1 MAFGWSVFIMTVC
14 FLPAN
19 DLPKHPFFSELQ
31 LDKIVHVFLFFVQG
45 FLLFNPISRYKSTP
59 KKSKLHILFVVLYC
73 LLLGFIIE
81 FIQEFSIESRS
92 GDVFDFLADF
102 FGVVLAFT
110 LFKVKKHI

>member
-1 MAFGWSVFIMTVC
+1 MTVC

-45 FLLFNPISRYKSTP
+45 FLLFNPISSYKSTP
-59 KKSKLHILFVVLYC
+59 KKIKLYILFVVLYC

-81 FIQEFSIESRS
+81 FIQEFSVESRS